1 MTIPHT
7 IVLDEH
13 TLGVVYPNNRLQ
25 ILHASILRGSPH
37 PIDGVIHFDPVLHA
51 GRFRAATEQDFKDY
65 RVQFHPDYLKPL

>member
-1 MTIPHT
+1 MTIPRT

-13 TLGVVYPNNRLQ
+13 TLGVVYPNGLQ
-25 ILHASILRGSPH
+25 ILHASVSRGASFYPN
-37 PIDGVIHFDPVLHA
+37 DGVIPFDPVLKA